1 MKRRRVLWSAGAAA
15 LLLLLAAG
23 VAGVVMLRSQ
33 WFVRKVH
40 STLVAVVETATGG
53 RAEVGAIQ
61 FDWRNLRARVAPF
74 TLHGTEPA
82 GKPPLFQA
90 ASIEIGLK
98 IISLARRDVDL
109 QELNV
114 AAPRIYLIVGPDGRT
129 NIPGPKNHRARRPVM
144 ETILDLAVSHLQ
156 IESGIFQIEGQA
168 PRPFAARADN
178 LQARFQYDR
187 SGPRYRGDLAM
198 DPLELNWPG
207 LAAMPVRIQTA
218 VLVEKNRIQV
228 TAGHAWTAD
237 TAVDF
242 TGALENLAA
251 PAAKVQFE
259 ARLPAA
265 EAGRLARV
273 PQLRSG
279 AVEVTGSAAWSQ
291 AAGASMEGRLH
302 ATGLNYR
309 DASVALRD
317 FRLDGGVR
325 ADARGI
331 QASGLRLAG
340 VCTAT
345 VAAKTAT
352 APTARVAPSR
362 SRLRLPARG
371 GVKSGLPVEGQI
383 GEVRL
388 AGRDV
393 ELDGVA
399 LAVLG
404 GSFQGTAR
412 LRDWR
417 EYHVAGRVAGFRVR
431 PMVAM
436 YSPEPLP
443 WDALV
448 SGAVELEGAL
458 GEPDRLRASGEWEI
472 APAPQSAPVRGQ
484 INARYVASTGVLDLG
499 RSTLSLPASQVD
511 FSGALDSQ
519 LHVHLETRDFE
530 DLLPAAGRSAASL
543 PVKLENG
550 AAVFDGTITGKL
562 DQPRVAGHLRVT
574 NVAYQGRRLDALA
587 GDLAAAA
594 DSLRVANGSAAFG
607 ALRAQF
613 QGQMGLRQWKADDGS
628 PLTGSGSLT
637 AANLPDILTLTK
649 VPVEQSAGTVTGTIQ
664 VNGTIGA
671 PVLAG
676 QVDVTKGAV
685 RGEPFDRFSA
695 QFHAAA
701 NRIEMTYG
709 QLAAGDKQV
718 RLTGAFDHPEGQF
731 DQGKL
736 HFQVVTNAMPLDEIR
751 TLASS
756 RPGLRG
762 SVTVTATGEA
772 AVAGSQVRLTD
783 LGAEVHGRELQL
795 TGQALGDATLTASS
809 QGQMLHA
816 HLESNFADSQVLGDG
831 EWRLEDDDPGT
842 ATIRFSKL
850 DFAQLRA
857 WIAPLQP
864 DAQTPAGQPLAGF
877 AEGQV
882 RIDGPLL
889 QRTQW
894 RAELRLASFE
904 IRPADNP
911 GTQGGVSFALRNSGP
926 IVAQMANSVVTVQSA
941 HLVGRSTDLAVTG
954 RVALNQNNPL
964 DLRLNGQVD
973 LAIMHDLDRDFQ
985 SSGTV
990 ATDATVR
997 GTFAD
1002 PQIAGRVQFENA
1014 AFSLAD
1020 FPNGVSNANGA
1031 IVFTRDRA
1039 TIQSF
1044 SGDTGGGKVE
1054 LAGFATYTGGIIVY
1068 RLRARVDHV
1077 RVRYPEGVSTV
1088 ASANLSLTGARDHS
1102 MLAGTVTVLR
1112 TGFNPQGDFSSLIT
1126 RSAEPVRTP
1135 AAQTGLLGGMSF
1147 SIQINTAPDIQFE
1160 SALTEGLQV
1169 DANLTLRG
1177 SPSNPS
1183 LLGRITITQG
1193 HVVFYGTKFNI
1204 NEGSISF
1211 FNPLRI
1217 DPVLDIDL
1225 ETKERGIDVTLTVSG
1240 PLTHPNLTPHSD
1252 PPLQFSEIVA
1262 LLATGEGPSSD
1273 PTLLAQQSTAPQS
1286 WQQMGASALLG
1297 QAISS
1302 PVTGRLQRFFG
1313 VSKLRI
1319 DPTLPGVENNPQ
1331 ARLTLDQQV
1340 TSAITFTYITN
1351 VTTSNP
1357 QVVRVEWALSKQWSV
1372 VALREE
1378 NGVFGIDFYLK
1389 KRF

>member
-1 MKRRRVLWSAGAAA
+1 MTWRRVLWSAGAAV
-15 LLLLLAAG
+15 LLLLAAG
-23 VAGVVMLRSQ
+23 GAGIVMLRSQ

-40 STLVAVVETATGG
+40 NTLVAVVETATGG

-61 FDWRNLRARVAPF
+61 FDWRNLRAQVKPF

-82 GKPPLFQA
+82 AKPPLFQA

-129 NIPGPKNHRARRPVM
+129 NIPGPKNPHRARRPVM
-144 ETILDLAVSHLQ
+144 ETILDLAVRHLQ
-156 IESGIFQIEGQA
+156 IENGIFQIEGQA
-168 PRPFAARADN
+168 PRPFAARAEN

-198 DPLELNWPG
+198 DPLEIHWPG
-207 LAAMPVRIQTA
+207 LAGMPVRIQTA
-218 VLVEKNRIQV
+218 LLVENNRIQV
-228 TAGHAWTAD
+228 TAGRAWTAD
-237 TAVDF
+237 SAVDF

-251 PAAKVQFE
+251 PEAKVQFE

-273 PQLRSG
+273 PELRSG
-279 AVEVTGSAAWSQ
+279 SVEVAGSAAWSQ
-291 AAGASMEGRLH
+291 AAGAWMEGRLH

-317 FRLDGGVR
+317 FRLDGGIR

-340 VCTAT
+340 VCAAT
-345 VAAKTAT
+345 VASKTVTSTSARN
-352 APTARVAPSR
+352 APLR
-362 SRLRLPARG
+362 SRLRLPASGRVESG
-371 GVKSGLPVEGQI
+371 GRAVGLPVEGRI

-393 ELDGVA
+393 DLDGVV

-404 GSFQGTAR
+404 GSFHGTAR

-417 EYHVAGRVAGFRVR
+417 QYHVAGQVAGFRVR

-562 DQPRVAGHLRVT
+562 DLPHVAGHLRLT
-574 NVAYQGRRLDALA
+574 NVVYQGRRLDALA
-587 GDLAAAA
+587 GDLAAAP

-613 QGQMGLRQWKADDGS
+613 QGQLGLRQWKAAEGS
-628 PLTGSGSLT
+628 PVSGSGSLT
-637 AANLPDILTLTK
+637 AANLPDVLTLAK
-649 VPVEQSAGTVTGTIQ
+649 VPVEQSSGTVTGTVQ
-664 VNGTIGA
+664 VNGTMGA

-676 QVDVTKGAV
+676 QVDVTKGAL

-695 QFHAAA
+695 QFHAEA
-701 NRIEMTYG
+701 NHIEMTYG
-709 QLAAGDKQV
+709 QLAAGSKQV
-718 RLTGAFDHPEGQF
+718 RLTGAFEHPAGQF
-731 DQGKL
+731 DLGKV

-783 LGAEVHGRELQL
+783 LGAEVHGRDLQL

-831 EWRLEDDDPGT
+831 EWRLEDDDPGS

-857 WIAPLQP
+857 WIAP
-864 DAQTPAGQPLAGF
+864 PAAGR
-877 AEGQV
+877 ANG
-882 RIDGPLL
+882 RAAAGGLRRGPGAN
-889 QRTQW
+889 RW
-894 RAELRLASFE
+894 AA
-904 IRPADNP
+904 P
-911 GTQGGVSFALRNSGP
+911 GAGT
-926 IVAQMANSVVTVQSA
+926 MA
-941 HLVGRSTDLAVTG
+941 R
-954 RVALNQNNPL
+954 RVAP
-964 DLRLNGQVD
+964 
-973 LAIMHDLDRDFQ
+973 
-985 SSGTV
+985 
-990 ATDATVR
+990 
-997 GTFAD
+997 
-1002 PQIAGRVQFENA
+1002 
-1014 AFSLAD
+1014 
-1020 FPNGVSNANGA
+1020 
-1031 IVFTRDRA
+1031 
-1039 TIQSF
+1039 
-1044 SGDTGGGKVE
+1044 
-1054 LAGFATYTGGIIVY
+1054 
-1068 RLRARVDHV
+1068 
-1077 RVRYPEGVSTV
+1077 
-1088 ASANLSLTGARDHS
+1088 
-1102 MLAGTVTVLR
+1102 
-1112 TGFNPQGDFSSLIT
+1112 
-1126 RSAEPVRTP
+1126 
-1135 AAQTGLLGGMSF
+1135 
-1147 SIQINTAPDIQFE
+1147 
-1160 SALTEGLQV
+1160 
-1169 DANLTLRG
+1169 
-1177 SPSNPS
+1177 
-1183 LLGRITITQG
+1183 
-1193 HVVFYGTKFNI
+1193 
-1204 NEGSISF
+1204 
-1211 FNPLRI
+1211 
-1217 DPVLDIDL
+1217 
-1225 ETKERGIDVTLTVSG
+1225 
-1240 PLTHPNLTPHSD
+1240 
-1252 PPLQFSEIVA
+1252 
-1262 LLATGEGPSSD
+1262 
-1273 PTLLAQQSTAPQS
+1273 
-1286 WQQMGASALLG
+1286 
-1297 QAISS
+1297 
-1302 PVTGRLQRFFG
+1302 
-1313 VSKLRI
+1313 
-1319 DPTLPGVENNPQ
+1319 
-1331 ARLTLDQQV
+1331 
-1340 TSAITFTYITN
+1340 
-1351 VTTSNP
+1351 
-1357 QVVRVEWALSKQWSV
+1357 
-1372 VALREE
+1372 
-1378 NGVFGIDFYLK
+1378 
-1389 KRF
+1389 